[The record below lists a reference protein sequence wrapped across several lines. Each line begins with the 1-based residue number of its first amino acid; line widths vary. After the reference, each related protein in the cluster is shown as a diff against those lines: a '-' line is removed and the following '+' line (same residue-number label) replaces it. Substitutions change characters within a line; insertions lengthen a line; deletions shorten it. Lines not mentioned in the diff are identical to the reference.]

1 MGHAFSAMTER
12 PMPPLPRLR
21 LNDGHTIPQLGF
33 GLWQVPADR
42 TADVVVEGLRAG
54 YRLIDGAAIYGNEEG
69 LGAGLRASG
78 LSRDEVFVTTKVWN
92 DRQGYDSTLR
102 AAEESL
108 ARLGMERVELLLIH
122 WPCPA
127 QGRYLDTWRALIR
140 LREEGRARCIGVSN
154 FGPEQ
159 LERIIGETGVVP
171 VLNQIELHPRLQQ
184 AELRALHDTL
194 GIVTQS
200 WTPLGQG
207 RSFAAPPVLAAAAR
221 TGKSPA
227 QVILRWHVQLGCS
240 VIPRST
246 RAAGL
251 AENLALFDFA
261 LTGEEMEAI
270 ATLEAGER
278 TGPDPALFG

>member
-1 MGHAFSAMTER
+1 MTAEQ
-12 PMPPLPRLR
+12 PRLA
-21 LNDGHTIPQLGF
+21 LNDGKTMPQLGF
-33 GLWQVPADR
+33 GLWQVPADQ
-42 TADVVVEGLRAG
+42 TARVVREGVAAG
-54 YRLIDGAAIYGNEEG
+54 YRLIDGAAIYGNEIGLGEG
-69 LGAGLRASG
+69 L
-78 LSRDEVFVTTKVWN
+78 RDMEVPRDQVFVTTKVWN
-92 DRQGYDSTLR
+92 DRQGRAETR
-102 AAEESL
+102 AAVQESL
-108 ARLGMERVELLLIH
+108 RRIATERVDLMLIH

-127 QGRYLDTWRALIR
+127 QGLFVETWKELVALR
-140 LREEGRARCIGVSN
+140 DEGLVTSIGVSN
-154 FGPEQ
+154 FRVAD

-184 AELRALHDTL
+184 AELRAFHAAH

-207 RSFAAPPVLAAAAR
+207 RSFGAAPVLAAAER
-221 TGKSPA
+221 TGRTAA

-251 AENLALFDFA
+251 AENAAVFDFA
-261 LTGEEMEAI
+261 LTEAEMAAI

-278 TGPDPALFG
+278 TGPDPAVFS